1 MKKRI
6 SAFILLLTTL
16 LCFCSCSLT
25 SNDTTFSIHF
35 IDVGQGDSALVEC
48 DGHYMLI
55 DGGDTTAGNKVYDV
69 LLDYDVKKL
78 DYLVLSHLHSDHI
91 GGLTKGLKALRGKE
105 TIGRTISNASS
116 SPTEVFLKFKHEL
129 DINGSKITVPAPGD
143 KYKLGSATVEV
154 VDVSAEQDN
163 DSLVLLITYGNTKF
177 LFTGDIVDTAQTRI
191 SEKYQNDSDKPYK
204 IDLIKMPHHGS
215 YTGTLY
221 RFMRTF
227 MPDYAIIS
235 VGTGNT
241 YGHPDSKTMDLLN
254 SKTWKPKVYRTD
266 LNGDIVVKSNGKELS
281 VKSSKNG

>member
-1 MKKRI
+1 M
-6 SAFILLLTTL
+6 
-16 LCFCSCSLT
+16 
-25 SNDTTFSIHF
+25 
-35 IDVGQGDSALVEC
+35 
-48 DGHYMLI
+48 
-55 DGGDTTAGNKVYDV
+55 
-69 LLDYDVKKL
+69 
-78 DYLVLSHLHSDHI
+78 
-91 GGLTKGLKALRGKE
+91 
-105 TIGRTISNASS
+105 
-116 SPTEVFLKFKHEL
+116 
-129 DINGSKITVPAPGD
+129 
-143 KYKLGSATVEV
+143 
-154 VDVSAEQDN
+154 SAEQDN